1 MKKNPVQIKVGL
13 LMLLAVLLLSAIGYY
28 SYHNISSIVS
38 SIHVDSEP
46 DLRIHAI
53 REISMDLE
61 KAENSVRLYTITN
74 DSNDLRPYLK
84 VIWHINEKIKRLR
97 NDEANDSLILQ
108 QTDTIAYLIRR
119 NINIWQE
126 LLDLT
131 NTDHLSKDLKHLSDS
146 LNIASAN
153 ALKPEK
159 GLFNKVLNR
168 KYKSPINEVELI
180 NNLNKLEQ
188 NDRITREKMIAREAE
203 LAVTGSQI
211 RLKFYDIISRMEN
224 EVKDRINI
232 KAGEANVLAEKTYR
246 LIMLF
251 ALTGTLLA
259 IVVMFI
265 IMRYARTTHD
275 YQLALEK
282 SKNEAEK
289 LARTK
294 ELFMADMSHEIRTP
308 VTAISGFTEQLLHEK
323 LDDHVTK
330 TLKIIKSSS
339 DHLAEIIND
348 ILDFSKLENDKLVLE
363 QANFSISKVLEDV
376 YSMFGKQ
383 AERNQTTM
391 SYSISPDTPDILLG
405 DAFRLKQILI
415 NLISNAVKFTS
426 DGKVHYSVKSVDNG
440 PTNLEIVLEVI
451 DTGIGI
457 EENKLD
463 TIFDDFTQAEM
474 STTRKYGGT
483 GLGLSIVKKLVLLY
497 KGSIEVQSR
506 KNVGTHITCHLR
518 MGKGDPAQV
527 RSDTAPAPEV
537 PDAIRKLNVLIVDDE
552 EYNRL
557 LFKTILMR
565 WKIRFSEASNG
576 AEAIDLARKN
586 HFDLVFMDARMPV
599 MDGLIASRTIRDE
612 LKISQDEMSIICI
625 SAGSVND
632 DWQKYED
639 AGMNAFLEKPFTEEM
654 LMTTITEVMRQLPLK
669 NLPHEQEP
677 VTSTADPDLI
687 NLKNLYHL
695 AGDDK
700 QFAKQMLET
709 FLETTTKGLHE
720 MKEAAAFGDWK
731 TAGELAHKLLPPG
744 RHIGAAHLILLLKKI
759 EDGAKNGQDPVMVT
773 SDIHESLSSFDAIR
787 NLINAEISKIG

>member
-46 DLRIHAI
+46 DLRIHTI

-84 VIWHINEKIKRLR
+84 VIWHINEKIKHLR

-180 NNLNKLEQ
+180 NNLTKLEQ

-224 EVKDRINI
+224 EVKDRINV

-383 AERNQTTM
+383 AERNQTTL
-391 SYSISPDTPDILLG
+391 SYSLSPDTPDILLG
-405 DAFRLKQILI
+405 DPFRLKQILI

-426 DGKVHYSVKSVDNG
+426 EGKVHYSVKSVDNG
-440 PTNLEIVLEVI
+440 PDNLQIILEVI

-457 EENKLD
+457 EENKLE

-497 KGSIEVQSR
+497 NGKIEVQSR

-518 MGKGDPAQV
+518 MRKGDPAQV
-527 RSDTAPAPEV
+527 RSETAPLPEV

-557 LFKTILMR
+557 LFKTILKR
-565 WKIRFSEASNG
+565 WNIRFSEASNG
-576 AEAIDLARKN
+576 AEAIDLAKKN

-612 LKISQDEMSIICI
+612 LKINQDETSIICI

-654 LMTTITEVMRQLPLK
+654 LMTTITEVMRQLPLR
-669 NLPHEQEP
+669 NLSHEQEP
-677 VTSTADPDLI
+677 VASTVDPDLI

-700 QFAKQMLET
+700 QFAKQMLDT
-709 FLETTTKGLHE
+709 FLDTTTKGLHE
-720 MKEAAAFGDWK
+720 MKEAASFGDWK
-731 TAGELAHKLLPPG
+731 TVGELAHKLLPPG
-744 RHIGAAHLILLLKKI
+744 RHIGAAHLILLLKKV
-759 EDGAKNGQDPVMVT
+759 EDGAKSGQDPVMVT
-773 SDIHESLSSFDAIR
+773 SDINESLSSFDAIR